1 MGGKGGKQLYRMT
14 NADYLKYEK
23 LIVKIAM
30 KYMNNK
36 YLKEYDLDDLKQI
49 GAIGLLQGIE
59 RYREDKKANKTTY
72 FYRCIENEINKEIKK
87 NKAVKRLLEV
97 DKSHLQENISEE
109 NENPLESILVD
120 DKAIVDAI
128 VQDEEDEDIIYRY
141 YDEVYSN
148 LEGQQ
153 RYLVLNSLF
162 YEQDTSKIAEQ
173 ENMKVEAVRVIISR
187 GKRKLIEKSKFIQ
200 ERKKIVLDAYINYYN
215 TTVETVVM
223 RRL

>member
-1 MGGKGGKQLYRMT
+1 M
-14 NADYLKYEK
+14 
-23 LIVKIAM
+23 
-30 KYMNNK
+30 
-36 YLKEYDLDDLKQI
+36 
-49 GAIGLLQGIE
+49 
-59 RYREDKKANKTTY
+59 
-72 FYRCIENEINKEIKK
+72 
-87 NKAVKRLLEV
+87 

>member
-1 MGGKGGKQLYRMT
+1 MT
-14 NADYLKYEK
+14 NVEYLKYEK

-30 KYMNNK
+30 KYIHSP

-59 RYREDKKANKTTY
+59 KYREDKKANKTTY

-97 DKSHLQENISEE
+97 DKSYLQENISEE
-109 NENPLESILVD
+109 NGNSLESILVD
-120 DKAIVDAI
+120 DKAITDEI

-153 RYLVLNSLF
+153 RYLVINSLF

-173 ENMKVEAVRVIISR
+173 ENMNVQAVSRSISR

-200 ERKKIVLDAYINYYN
+200 ERKKIVLDTYINYYN

-223 RRL
+223 RRLKHEKR